1 MPAQGGEPRS
11 GKAIRACS
19 NSPKLSG
26 NLSKDLIGLEFTTQS
41 VKMKFLKLPEG
52 AEYSFLLK
60 LIETG
65 YFNSLDV
72 FESPTSK

>member
-1 MPAQGGEPRS
+1 
-11 GKAIRACS
+11 
-19 NSPKLSG
+19 
-26 NLSKDLIGLEFTTQS
+26 
-41 VKMKFLKLPEG
+41 MKVLKLPEG

-65 YFNSLDV
+65 YLNSLDV

>member
-1 MPAQGGEPRS
+1 
-11 GKAIRACS
+11 
-19 NSPKLSG
+19 
-26 NLSKDLIGLEFTTQS
+26 
-41 VKMKFLKLPEG
+41 MKFLKLPEG